1 MRECSLRLGF
11 KRGGCA
17 GSTAP
22 RSGGACAV
30 ELAEVALRG
39 RTGRTM
45 QRAERRGEAVVRADY
60 ATVRARRWRAAA
72 VDRRS
77 ALVSSGEWRKKVT
90 DLYPWPRVPSQKFN
104 RYLCRP

>member
-1 MRECSLRLGF
+1 MLTETWIRSEEAVQGQRR
-11 KRGGCA
+11 RGPA
-17 GSTAP
+17 A
-22 RSGGACAV
+22 ACAA

-39 RTGRTM
+39 ISGRTT
-45 QRAERRGEAVVRADY
+45 QRDERRGEAVVRVDY
-60 ATVRARRWRAAA
+60 ATVRARRWRVAA

-90 DLYPWPRVPSQKFN
+90 DLYPWPRVLGQKLN